1 MTRSDLRFKK
11 SDLGDYPSGPVF
23 KTVFS
28 RAGVQGWGGSIPSW
42 GTKIPHAAS
51 CDQKKKKKE
60 SFFSSIKGAQNF
72 QPLKRKRSKS
82 CNFHLA
88 T

>member
-1 MTRSDLRFKK
+1 MVVQWLR
-11 SDLGDYPSGPVF
+11 LQAPN
-23 KTVFS
+23 
-28 RAGVQGWGGSIPSW
+28 AGGLGSIPSW

-51 CDQKKKKKE
+51 CDHKKKKKE

>member
-42 GTKIPHAAS
+42 GTKIPHAVWHG
-51 CDQKKKKKE
+51 QRINK
-60 SFFSSIKGAQNF
+60 
-72 QPLKRKRSKS
+72 
-82 CNFHLA
+82 
-88 T
+88 